1 MHVDNLKTG
10 MWIRIE
16 GIRPYKFA
24 IAEEAYIWSQQ
35 IDTAKNFL
43 SVLGGLPLQ
52 VVAYQYPFVLA
63 NAGPHGTV
71 MVDLRFNV
79 IGKIDEKFRNTVSRL
94 RSQSKR
100 LHAVILPPNQC
111 SKSNCRCKD
120 NEDDDEEEVI
130 DG

>member
-24 IAEEAYIWSQQ
+24 VAEEAYIWSQQ
-35 IDTAKNFL
+35 IDTARNFL
-43 SVLGGLPLQ
+43 AILGGLPLQ
-52 VVAYQYPFVLA
+52 VVAYQYPFVMA

-79 IGKIDEKFRNTVSRL
+79 IGKIDEKFRSTVSKL

-100 LHAVILPPNQC
+100 LNTVDLPPGQC
-111 SKSNCRCKD
+111 NRPNCRCRND
-120 NEDDDEEEVI
+120 DCDDDEMI